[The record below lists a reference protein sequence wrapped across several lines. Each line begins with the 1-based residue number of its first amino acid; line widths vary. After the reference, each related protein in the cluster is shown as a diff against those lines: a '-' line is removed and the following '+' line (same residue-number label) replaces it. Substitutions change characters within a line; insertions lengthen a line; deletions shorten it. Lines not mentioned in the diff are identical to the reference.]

1 MARGRHLI
9 ADSFVGAIW
18 QVRVLE
24 SQLQLSSSQSTPN
37 FVHGDVDQAAFY
49 QHLQQPVSIYGP
61 PSVKGEVLQGP
72 IQTVQ
77 TSEKI
82 SRNSKKMQKYEKVG
96 ITTQY
101 IMIVYMIIWKTYSTC
116 QVHPIIIVSITAEQ
130 TRLDGCDCLLWNQSV
145 PWTDYICI
153 FLHL

>member
-82 SRNSKKMQKYEKVG
+82 SRNSKQMQKYEKVG

-101 IMIVYMIIWKTYSTC
+101 IMIVYMII
-116 QVHPIIIVSITAEQ
+116 
-130 TRLDGCDCLLWNQSV
+130 
-145 PWTDYICI
+145 
-153 FLHL
+153 

>member
-1 MARGRHLI
+1 MHNPVSNTPL
-9 ADSFVGAIW
+9 
-18 QVRVLE
+18 L
-24 SQLQLSSSQSTPN
+24 QSTPN

-77 TSEKI
+77 KSEKI

-96 ITTQY
+96 IATQY
-101 IMIVYMIIWKTYSTC
+101 IIVIYDNLKK
-116 QVHPIIIVSITAEQ
+116 
-130 TRLDGCDCLLWNQSV
+130 
-145 PWTDYICI
+145 YIQHI
-153 FLHL
+153 